1 MIGKMRWL
9 ALGAGVAFACA
20 LVGAPAALR
29 AQSTFGTLLGTVKD
43 TSGAVIPGASVI
55 VTNTDEGSTRSATTD
70 ESGNYELVDT
80 KAGHYSVRVSKSG
93 FQTSQV
99 TGLTLTARQTL
110 RADVTLAIG
119 QVAQSVTVEG
129 TALGVIATDTS
140 TVSSSFSQLQITSL
154 PTNYRASANG
164 NSPYYLLTVLPG
176 VQSDG
181 GGNLSVQGALPS
193 QSQFTVDGISTTN
206 VDGNSP
212 LRNAFPSA
220 EAISEMHAQ
229 GVGAPAEFGDPADVT
244 TTSRSGTNALHGSLF
259 WYHQNA
265 ALDAIPFGASSKP
278 KKVANDF
285 GGSLGGPVVIPH
297 LYNGHDKSFFY
308 ADFEG
313 FRFPRTG
320 VVQNTVPTQAMRNGD
335 LSTFCPEGFTNGLC
349 NNPSNQITNLNGTPF
364 ANNQIPSGLISPVA
378 QKILGLYP
386 LPNVKS
392 IFTGNNY
399 DVNVP
404 ANLNSN
410 TFDVRGD
417 QYFGSKLSI
426 FGRYTF
432 KNITELSPQK
442 LLFPSSTNFD
452 HYRLLVISATDTLKP
467 TVLNEFRFGFTNE
480 PNGSSNPFKGAAF
493 TNTLGLANINNLWF
507 NGAPEIDFSGQT
519 TNMDVDRLNSVGQSR
534 TVEFLD
540 NLTWIHGGHTL
551 KFGGDTLSIRAVSAL
566 GFFGA
571 DNYGTFSFTGLFT
584 GNDFSDFLLGLPE
597 ESDLDNVVNDND
609 GRSRH
614 WALYAQDNYHVN
626 ERLTLEY
633 GLRWEYHPGYTDA
646 HGNIGN
652 FNNHV
657 PLSGQAIYPNGY
669 AANLAPPF
677 LQTFDAC
684 PLASVPLTATDPLT
698 LNGAPCTPVLTA
710 SQAHFPQGLRLTSK
724 RFLPRF
730 GFAYKPL
737 GNDNT
742 VVRGSIGSYEAATL
756 GSVFYSLTG
765 TLQAYTRTFLNTL
778 GPNAQPAFTWPGTST
793 GGSGFGAPQY
803 GTAYFG
809 TANQVNWKEPYSLQ
823 WSMSVEHNV
832 GWATGLRLSY
842 IGMKTTNLVWAPN
855 WNQSLPST
863 IPFTSQPLSS
873 RPYPNW
879 GRVEARDIGAT
890 ANYNALQIEATH
902 RLHSGL
908 SFESTYTFARNL
920 ADNQGP
926 RTAGGFCGETACNRS
941 DDFYNRRLEYGNT
954 YGPRHLWLT
963 TLIYQLPVGTGQ
975 RFAGNTNRFVNAV
988 IGGWQASN
996 IVKLQSGPFLTPY
1009 FSGADPSGT
1018 GIGTFG
1024 GRAQFPD
1031 HVGAAYPAGQSAGE
1045 WFQSSGF
1052 QCPGGNCKAGI
1063 NAANPP
1069 IGRFG
1074 NAGIGTLEG
1083 PGTIDWDFGL
1093 AKSFRLTERARLSVN
1108 VSFVDVLNHVNL
1120 GNPNLKIT
1128 SPNNPAAGQCG
1139 FGCIGGAQGL
1149 YEFAGAREGQIGA
1162 RIDF

>member
-1 MIGKMRWL
+1 MARQSLKL
-9 ALGAGVAFACA
+9 AWCSALAAA
-20 LVGAPAALR
+20 LVLCAAPLG
-29 AQSTFGTLLGTVKD
+29 AQSTLGTLLGTVKD
-43 TSGAVIPGASVI
+43 TTGAVVPGARVVI
-55 VTNTDEGSTRSATTD
+55 TNTDEGSSRSVTSDA
-70 ESGNYELVDT
+70 SGNYELVDV
-80 KAGHYSVRVSKSG
+80 KPGYYMVRVSKPG
-93 FQTSQV
+93 FQTSQI
-99 TGLTLTARQTL
+99 TGLLLAARQTL
-110 RADVTLAIG
+110 RADVALPVG
-119 QVAQSVTVEG
+119 QITQSVTVKG
-129 TALGVIATDTS
+129 STMGVIATDTS
-140 TVSSSFSQLQITSL
+140 TVSSSFGQLQITNL

-176 VQSDG
+176 IQSDNS
-181 GGNLSVQGALPS
+181 GNLAIQGALQS
-193 QSQFTVDGISTTN
+193 QSQFSVDGISTTD
-206 VDGNSP
+206 VTGNSP

-220 EAISEMHAQ
+220 EAIAEMRVQ
-229 GVGAPAEFGDPADVT
+229 GVGAPAEYGDPADVT
-244 TTSRSGTNALHGSLF
+244 TISRSGTNALHGSLF
-259 WYHQNA
+259 EYLQNS
-265 ALDAIPFGASSKP
+265 ALDAIPLGATSKP

-297 LYNGHDKSFFY
+297 LYNGRNKSFFY
-308 ADFEG
+308 ADFEA
-313 FRFPRTG
+313 FRLPRTG
-320 VVQNTVPTQAMRNGD
+320 VVQNTVPTQAMRGGD
-335 LSTFCPEGFTNGLC
+335 LSTFCPEGFTSGVC
-349 NNPSNQITNLNGTPF
+349 NNPANQIYQLNGQPY
-364 ANNQIPSGLISPVA
+364 ANNQIPAGSISPIA
-378 QKILGLYP
+378 QKILSLYP
-386 LPNVKS
+386 LPNIKS
-392 IFTGNNY
+392 NFTNDNF
-399 DVNVP
+399 NTNRP
-404 ANLNSN
+404 ANLSSN

-417 QYFGSKLSI
+417 QYFGTKLSVY
-426 FGRYTF
+426 GRYTF
-432 KNITELSPQK
+432 KNINQLSPQE

-452 HYRLLVISATDTLKP
+452 HYRLLVISATDTLRP
-467 TVLNEFRFGFTNE
+467 TLLDEFRFGFTN
-480 PNGSSNPFKGAAF
+480 NPSGNANAFKGAAF
-493 TNTLGLANINNLWF
+493 TSALALQNINNLWW

-519 TNMDVDRLNSVGQSR
+519 TNESVDRLNSTGQSR

-540 NLTWIHGGHTL
+540 DLTWIHGGHTF
-551 KFGGDTLSIRAVSAL
+551 KFGGDTLAIRAVTSL

-571 DNYGTFSFTGLFT
+571 DNYGTFSFNGLFT

-597 ESDLDNVVNDND
+597 EADLDNVTNDND

-614 WALYAQDNYHVN
+614 WAFYAQDNYHVN
-626 ERLTLEY
+626 QRLTLEY
-633 GLRWEYHPGYTDA
+633 GVRWEYHPGYLDA

-657 PLSGQAIYPNGY
+657 PLSGQTIYPNGF

-684 PLASVPLTATDPLT
+684 PLAAVALTATDPLT

-710 SQAHFPQGLRLTSK
+710 SQAGYPQGLRLTSK

-730 GFAYKPL
+730 GFAYKPF
-737 GNDNT
+737 NSDKT

-778 GPNAQPAFTWPGTST
+778 ASNDQPAFAWPATST

-823 WSMSVEHNV
+823 WSMSLEHQFAL
-832 GWATGLRLSY
+832 ATGLRVSY

-863 IPFTSQPLSS
+863 IPYTSQPLSS

-890 ANYNALQIEATH
+890 ANYNALEVEANH
-902 RLHSGL
+902 RLGAGL
-908 SFESTYTFARNL
+908 SFDSTYTYARSL

-926 RTAGGFCGETACNRS
+926 RTTGGFCGETACNRAE
-941 DDFYNRRLEYGNT
+941 DFYDRRLEYGNT
-954 YGPRHLWLT
+954 FNPRHLWLT
-963 TLIYQLPVGTGQ
+963 TLIYQLPVGSGR
-975 RFAGNTNRFVNAV
+975 RFASGSHGVVNAV

-996 IVKLQSGPFLTPY
+996 IIKLQSGPWLSPY
-1009 FSGADPSGT
+1009 FSSGDPSGT
-1018 GIGTFG
+1018 GIGLE
-1024 GRAQFPD
+1024 GRGNYPD
-1031 HVGAAYPAGQSAGE
+1031 HVGPAYPANETADE
-1045 WFQSSGF
+1045 WFLASGF
-1052 QCPGGNCKAGI
+1052 VCPGGNCKSGI

-1093 AKSFRLTERARLSVN
+1093 AKSFRLTERARLSIN

-1120 GNPNLKIT
+1120 GTPDTKIT
-1128 SPNNPAAGQCG
+1128 DVNNPSQGQCG
-1139 FGCIGGAQGL
+1139 FGCITGAQGL
-1149 YEFAGAREGQIGA
+1149 YEFAGAREGQLGA